1 MEYNIASCGK
11 VTNRLYFESKEE
23 SKMNQNMNIEIRIS
37 DDVDNCYRYDN
48 NGKIRIKK

>member
-1 MEYNIASCGK
+1 
-11 VTNRLYFESKEE
+11 
-23 SKMNQNMNIEIRIS
+23 MNIEIRIS